1 MKCHQSPTLLE
12 IGNSPVI
19 AKGNRQFV
27 YEHPFDK
34 GLLLKVPQP
43 HTMDAGSRLVT
54 DKWYDRLFRRATAFK
69 GFMREFDEAFFLMIR
84 HQESPEVM
92 PVCRVF
98 GTAPTDKGLAL
109 VYERI
114 SDPDGQLS
122 PSLGQLIAEDR
133 LTPQHL
139 SDLNNHFDQLSD
151 ERVIIS
157 NKNTGN
163 LVYQTWPD
171 GSGRWVWI
179 DSFGS
184 KQVIPLRRWVRSY
197 NDRKL
202 GQVRKKFFDLIDA
215 AKG

>member
-1 MKCHQSPTLLE
+1 
-12 IGNSPVI
+12 
-19 AKGNRQFV
+19 
-27 YEHPFDK
+27 
-34 GLLLKVPQP
+34 
-43 HTMDAGSRLVT
+43 
-54 DKWYDRLFRRATAFK
+54 
-69 GFMREFDEAFFLMIR
+69 
-84 HQESPEVM
+84 
-92 PVCRVF
+92 
-98 GTAPTDKGLAL
+98 
-109 VYERI
+109 
-114 SDPDGQLS
+114 
-122 PSLGQLIAEDR
+122 LIAEDR

-139 SDLNNHFDQLSD
+139 SDLNKHFDQLSD